1 MWQMGTHGFRLRI
14 LKGWRCF
21 SEARITVSAVSRLS
35 LASLYGGSNRNVEHE
50 MNIGGGRGATGSDVP
65 KSVRFGA
72 VCYIELA
79 PFNRWCG

>member
-1 MWQMGTHGFRLRI
+1 MGTHGFWLRI
-14 LKGWRCF
+14 LKGWRCL

-65 KSVRFGA
+65 KSKRFGA
-72 VCYIELA
+72 VFYIELA